1 MPGQAGLVIPNYRL
15 LDNPMPQRFLRPG
28 ITTSEAWNRASWFEQ
43 SFFIRL
49 LTLVDD
55 EGRYDGR
62 IPILHAHCFALRSDV
77 TPQQTAAARSA
88 LLSLGLI
95 EVYTVDGKEYLQV
108 AKWQERVRTRSKWPA
123 PPDSKPQR
131 SAAVRSDPLLPSPSP
146 SPEREN
152 CPAPT
157 VNTAPPPASEHPPS
171 PPPLQAAEVP
181 AGRPPSDL
189 VPRIERL
196 HRWFCEATGQK
207 LSLLGRERYWWVWI
221 NAGFTDQDL
230 ETVVEHL
237 RREIRRRNRNAGA
250 LKLMNLL
257 DPERF
262 EDDLNQTRLKASG
275 SLPPI
280 DPATHAHSNP
290 PRPETPPPPQAS
302 PEQLKRWA
310 GQLGALRDR
319 LAFKTTSA
327 QEPTK

>member
-1 MPGQAGLVIPNYRL
+1 
-15 LDNPMPQRFLRPG
+15 MPQRFLRPG

-95 EVYTVDGKEYLQV
+95 GVYTVDGKEYLQV

-123 PPDSKPQR
+123 SPDSKPQR
-131 SAAVRSDPLLPSPSP
+131 SAAIRCDPLLPSPSP
-146 SPEREN
+146 SPSPEREER
-152 CPAPT
+152 PSPT
-157 VNTAPPPASEHPPS
+157 VDTAPPPTPKSS
-171 PPPLQAAEVP
+171 LPPPPFQPGEVP

-207 LSLLGRERYWWVWI
+207 LSLLGRERYWWAWI

-275 SLPPI
+275 AVPPI
-280 DPATHAHSNP
+280 DPAAQTRSNP
-290 PRPETPPPPQAS
+290 PQRETPPPPHAS

-310 GQLGALRDR
+310 GQLGALRGR
-319 LAFKTTSA
+319 LALKTVSS
-327 QEPTK
+327 QEPTPTK